1 MSVVIARDPSA
12 AKHLV
17 YAWPDPVPW
26 GAEVVCAEDEVAIL
40 CPDWTVG
47 EQLGPGRHK
56 ISMLSRTT
64 YALLFFVRTAP
75 FSAPFDHVLGVFDRT
90 KGSVA
95 QVHYAGSVAVKV
107 GDPLLLCSQVMG
119 VTAHDLAGGVLRSA
133 SNSVTKALHVM
144 INKVLNTHP
153 AVSVL
158 ATPVA
163 VTQLVH
169 MTASGNPMAIAV
181 NGIEF
186 LGFERVSVAVDGG
199 TPIPA
204 ALDDERLL
212 ADPSDA
218 TMRVGATTKM
228 HVETNSSVLLEA
240 KTEQHITAGAH
251 VLVYG
256 QDGLWHAGTVH
267 QFRDGRYEV
276 SLDGMTNGT
285 WVNATRVRLPM

>member
-1 MSVVIARDPSA
+1 MSVVIARDPSV

-56 ISMLSRTT
+56 ISMPNRNT
-64 YALLFFVRTAP
+64 YVLLFFVRTVP
-75 FSAPFDHVLGVFDRT
+75 FSAPFDHMLGVFDRT

-95 QVHYAGSVAVKV
+95 QIHYAGSVSVKV

-144 INKVLNTHP
+144 INKILNTHP

-158 ATPVA
+158 GTPMA

-181 NGIEF
+181 SGIEF
-186 LGFERVSVAVDGG
+186 LGFERVTVSVDGG
-199 TPIPA
+199 APIAA

-212 ADPSDA
+212 ADPTDA
-218 TMRVGATTKM
+218 TVRVGSTTKI
-228 HVETNSSVLLEA
+228 HVDSNVLLEA

-276 SLDGMTNGT
+276 SLDGMKNGT
-285 WVNATRVRLPM
+285 WVDAARVRLPS